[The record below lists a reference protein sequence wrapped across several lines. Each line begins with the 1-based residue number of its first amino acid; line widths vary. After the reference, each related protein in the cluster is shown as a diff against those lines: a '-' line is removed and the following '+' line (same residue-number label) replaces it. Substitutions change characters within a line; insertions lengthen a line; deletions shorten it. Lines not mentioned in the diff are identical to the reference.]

1 MVNVIAWVIAGLI
14 DGWPLLIIE
23 KGGEREGEK
32 NLCVT
37 NNIFLCVTRESK
49 KVPVES
55 VGGRTGGAPRQV
67 GAILTAP
74 SVMCVT
80 SKPQLL

>member
-1 MVNVIAWVIAGLI
+1 M
-14 DGWPLLIIE
+14 
-23 KGGEREGEK
+23 
-32 NLCVT
+32 T
-37 NNIFLCVTRESK
+37 NNIFLCVTREGAK
-49 KVPVES
+49 KYRQS
-55 VGGRTGGAPRQV
+55 RSGMGGDGVQGGGGAPRQV